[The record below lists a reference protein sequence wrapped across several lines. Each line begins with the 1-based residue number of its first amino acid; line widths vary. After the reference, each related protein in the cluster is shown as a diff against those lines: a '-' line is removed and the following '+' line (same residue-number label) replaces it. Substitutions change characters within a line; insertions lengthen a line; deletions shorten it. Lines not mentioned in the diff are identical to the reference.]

1 MQEADCRKTA
11 KEGECTAKRVEC
23 ERANGLIRRSVV
35 ITQRKGPS
43 KFTPAGVELPVVDIG
58 VGAT

>member
-1 MQEADCRKTA
+1 
-11 KEGECTAKRVEC
+11 VEC

-43 KFTPAGVELPVVDIG
+43 KFTPAGVEPPVVDIG
-58 VGAT
+58 EGAT